1 MISYLYLSVAILLE
15 VTGTLLLPV
24 SQHFTRV
31 VPTVMLVICYVSS
44 FYLLTFVLKTIPIAI
59 AYATWAGLG
68 VFTIAVFGYFFFNQ
82 TLAWQAIVGLF
93 LIVSGVALVNTFY
106 VSPSQ

>member
-31 VPTVMLVICYVSS
+31 VPSVMLVICYVSS
-44 FYLLTFVLKTIPIAI
+44 FYLLTFALKTIPIAI
-59 AYATWAGLG
+59 AYATWAGRG

-82 TLAWQAIVGLF
+82 TLAWQAFVGLF
-93 LIVSGVALVNTFY
+93 LIVSGVALVKTFY
-106 VSPSQ
+106 VSSSQ

>member
-1 MISYLYLSVAILLE
+1 MISYLYLSAAILLE

-31 VPTVMLVICYVSS
+31 APTVMLVICYVSS
-44 FYLLTFVLKTIPIAI
+44 FYLLTFVLKTITIAI

-68 VFTIAVFGYFFFNQ
+68 VFTIALFGYFFFNQ

-93 LIVSGVALVNTFY
+93 LIVCGAALVNTFY
-106 VSPSQ
+106 VGPSQ

>member
-1 MISYLYLSVAILLE
+1 MISYLYLSAAILLE

-44 FYLLTFVLKTIPIAI
+44 FYLMTFALKTIPIAI

-68 VFTIAVFGYFFFNQ
+68 VFTIALFGYFFFNQ
-82 TLAWQAIVGLF
+82 TLAGQAIVGLF
-93 LIVSGVALVNTFY
+93 LIVCGVALVNTFY